1 MKDMNTKYKKPVEK
15 DQKLKGSLQKIGHK
29 ASKVKDPPLGRTA
42 PERQAKGGP
51 KTPGKPPGKRMSTVA
66 KVANRGIR

>member
-1 MKDMNTKYKKPVEK
+1 MTDMNTKYKKPVEK

-29 ASKVKDPPLGRTA
+29 ASKVKDPPLGRMA
-42 PERQAKGGP
+42 AEKQVKVGQ
-51 KTPGKPPGKRMSTVA
+51 KLPGKPPGKRMGAVA